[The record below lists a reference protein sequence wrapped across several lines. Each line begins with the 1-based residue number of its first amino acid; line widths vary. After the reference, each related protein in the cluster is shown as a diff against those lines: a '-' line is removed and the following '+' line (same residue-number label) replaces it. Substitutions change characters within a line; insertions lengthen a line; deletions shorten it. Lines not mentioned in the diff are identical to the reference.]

1 MTARGVLRRGVVL
14 ALGAIWLVPL
24 YLLVVNAARPA
35 GQDAL
40 SELWRLPSSFGLLDN
55 LQVAWSRAGLGA
67 SIGSTFVYSLV
78 APVLAV
84 VVGASAGF
92 AISVQRLRHGFAWFV
107 FVFGGSIFPVQML
120 LAPLFIGYGM
130 ADLYDTRHGLLLI
143 YTAVNVPFAALVM
156 RNFFTNV
163 SYSLYEAATID
174 GASTWSVFWRIF
186 MPVSASA
193 LVAIFI
199 LEFTLTWNDLLF
211 GLTLSATDT
220 VRPIMTALASLQS
233 AYSGTTAPDVLAAAL
248 VVSLP
253 TIVVFLVAQRF
264 FRQGLA
270 LGQL

>member
-1 MTARGVLRRGVVL
+1 VTARGVLRRGVVL
-14 ALGAIWLVPL
+14 ALGVVWLVPL
-24 YLLVVNAARPA
+24 YLLVVNAARPPS
-35 GQDAL
+35 QDDL
-40 SELWRLPSSFGLLDN
+40 SQLWRLPSSFGLLDN
-55 LQVAWSRAGLGA
+55 LLVAWNRAGLGS
-67 SIGSTFVYSLV
+67 SIASTFLYSLV
-78 APVLAV
+78 APALAV
-84 VVGASAGF
+84 VVGACAGF
-92 AISVQRLRHGFAWFV
+92 AISVLRLRHGFAWFV
-107 FVFGGSIFPVQML
+107 FVFGGTIFPVQML
-120 LAPLFIGYGM
+120 MAPLFIGYSI
-130 ADLYDTRHGLLLI
+130 ADLYDTRHGLVLI

-163 SYSLYEAATID
+163 SHSLYEAATID

-186 MPVSASA
+186 VPVSASA

-220 VRPIMTALASLQS
+220 VRPVMTALSSLQS

>member
-1 MTARGVLRRGVVL
+1 
-14 ALGAIWLVPL
+14 
-24 YLLVVNAARPA
+24 
-35 GQDAL
+35 
-40 SELWRLPSSFGLLDN
+40 
-55 LQVAWSRAGLGA
+55 
-67 SIGSTFVYSLV
+67 
-78 APVLAV
+78 
-84 VVGASAGF
+84 
-92 AISVQRLRHGFAWFV
+92 
-107 FVFGGSIFPVQML
+107 
-120 LAPLFIGYGM
+120 
-130 ADLYDTRHGLLLI
+130 DTRHGLVLI

-163 SYSLYEAATID
+163 SHSLYEAATID

-193 LVAIFI
+193 LAAIFI

-220 VRPIMTALASLQS
+220 VRPVMTALASLQS

-253 TIVVFLVAQRF
+253 TIVLFLLAQRF